1 MESKRQAKFARVIQ
15 KELGEIFQRDAAAML
30 PGILIT
36 ITKVRVTSDLSLAR
50 TYISFFNSPESN
62 TSLNTIRAQSR
73 EIRYK
78 LGTRIKDQ
86 VRAIPALEFY
96 VDDTNEYSERIDK
109 IFDQINLNNP
119 NPAPA
124 SGSGD
129 EMDEK

>member
-50 TYISFFNSPESN
+50 TYISFFNSPEST

-119 NPAPA
+119 NQAA
-124 SGSGD
+124 AQAGD
-129 EMDEK
+129 DMDEE

>member
-1 MESKRQAKFARVIQ
+1 MESKRQQKFARVIQ
-15 KELGEIFQRDAAAML
+15 KELGEIFQRDASTML
-30 PGILIT
+30 PGILVT
-36 ITKVRVTSDLSLAR
+36 ITKVRVTSDLSTAR
-50 TYISFFNSPESN
+50 TYISFFNSPDTEASVKA
-62 TSLNTIRAQSR
+62 IRTQTR

-119 NPAPA
+119 PSAA
-124 SGSGD
+124 AEE
-129 EMDEK
+129 EMDEE

>member
-15 KELGEIFQRDAAAML
+15 KELGEIFQRDGSAML

-50 TYISFFNSPESN
+50 TYISFFNSPDSN
-62 TSLNTIRAQSR
+62 TSLNSIRSQSR

-109 IFDQINLNNP
+109 IFDQINLNSP
-119 NPAPA
+119 TPAAPA
-124 SGSGD
+124 EE
-129 EMDEK
+129 EMDEE